1 MPSPVR
7 VKGPVDSRRL
17 ADSSGCEDQLVCRGL
32 CTLVALSEQ
41 GAAGPWPPHLL
52 LLTPPS
58 ATSALSVPSPH
69 GVFVKPSP
77 ASLELPPV
85 PQNSGNSYPAVG
97 FLGFTEFPTRH
108 GITCWQAQSGTIL
121 FPDTGETWGLLVYFV
136 CVYVCARARAESLQ
150 SCLALG
156 DPMDCSQGPLSIG
169 SFSKQEY
176 FSGLPFPSPGD
187 LPSPV
192 IEPRSPEFQA
202 DSLPSK
208 PPRKPLGS

>member
-1 MPSPVR
+1 M
-7 VKGPVDSRRL
+7 DSRRL

-156 DPMDCSQGPLSIG
+156 DPMDCSPPG
-169 SFSKQEY
+169 SLIPGILQA
-176 FSGLPFPSPGD
+176 GLAEWGAMPSSRG
-187 LPSPV
+187 SPH
-192 IEPRSPEFQA
+192 PASPATAGVFFTNSA
-202 DSLPSK
+202 IWGALTLCDC
-208 PPRKPLGS
+208 